1 LVKRQPQ
8 IGKRRVRAGDVCEN
22 EPNSRSLLP
31 GKAAKVLLRRCGSI
45 EDSNG
50 AVGIRPQG
58 PVEASSGRVF
68 SMSGAKHEGYVGPN
82 DPAYYAPRDLKE
94 RGADEPS
101 SKVPVQTEE
110 RRSRTTTEEQPL
122 KPARRS
128 EMFTKAV
135 AQAMQE
141 AMQSTPVEAPS
152 VLRDMSGRRALVSQA
167 IRFSIA
173 VAVAASIATLL
184 VMAIPASQRPAG
196 QSAASQSAANQSAA
210 SQPAASQSTA
220 SQSNDAASVSAAWQ
234 SMKSS
239 IMPAPSPKRV
249 ATLSVQDGSGLVND
263 SLPLGIHVGAPPPG
277 STVSIGGL
285 PAGAQLTSGKRIG
298 PNEWRVSAS
307 EVSGVS
313 VIPPNGFVGQM
324 QLTAELRDG
333 DGAALTGTSTRLS
346 WTAPVVTAPVV
357 AAAAIAAP
365 APAAV
370 IAAPAPAAPAAA
382 SPALREF
389 MRTLDQK
396 EVAALVRRG
405 QDLLASGDV
414 QSARLLLMRGAE
426 ARDARA
432 ALLVGTTYDPVLL
445 KQLGA
450 NGPLADVA
458 QARLWYQ
465 RAKEWGEPD
474 AQRQLDA
481 LVLAR

>member
-1 LVKRQPQ
+1 
-8 IGKRRVRAGDVCEN
+8 
-22 EPNSRSLLP
+22 
-31 GKAAKVLLRRCGSI
+31 
-45 EDSNG
+45 
-50 AVGIRPQG
+50 
-58 PVEASSGRVF
+58 
-68 SMSGAKHEGYVGPN
+68 MSGPKHEGYVGPN

-94 RGADEPS
+94 RGAGEPS

-110 RRSRTTTEEQPL
+110 RRSRATTEEQPL

-167 IRFSIA
+167 FRFSIA

-196 QSAASQSAANQSAA
+196 QSAASQSATSQSAA
-210 SQPAASQSTA
+210 SQSAESQSTP

-239 IMPAPSPKRV
+239 IMPAPQPAPSPKRV

-277 STVSIGGL
+277 GTVSIGGL

-370 IAAPAPAAPAAA
+370 IAAPAPAPVAAPAAPAAA

-396 EVAALVRRG
+396 EIAALVRRG